1 MNRNTDIDLGENP
14 MLHEKVEKG
23 NPLKNFLVEYVGS
36 VKQPEDNTVTTEMI
50 VETMAKDFPEFLM
63 VVAEENFMRGYH
75 QALVDVEEGEA
86 AMKQEFKKIN
96 SKKTKGKK
104 KSASRRKSKAG

>member
-1 MNRNTDIDLGENP
+1 
-14 MLHEKVEKG
+14 MLHEEVQKG

-36 VKQPEDNTVTTEMI
+36 VKQPEDDTVTTEMI

-75 QALVDVEEGEA
+75 QALEDIEQGEA
-86 AMKQEFKKIN
+86 AMKAEYEKTNASK
-96 SKKTKGKK
+96 STTKKKTGKK
-104 KSASRRKSKAG
+104 KNAKGRKGKTS